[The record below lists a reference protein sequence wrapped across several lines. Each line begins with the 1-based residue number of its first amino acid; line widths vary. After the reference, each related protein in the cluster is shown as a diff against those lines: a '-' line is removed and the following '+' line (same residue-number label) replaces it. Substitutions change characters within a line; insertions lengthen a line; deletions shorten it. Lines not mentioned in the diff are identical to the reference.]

1 MAAKTDR
8 TGASAPV
15 MLVVDPDEAE
25 RRRTAAALAHR
36 FGADYR
42 VLDEAGP
49 AAALELLQ
57 ELAERGEQVAL
68 VVADLHLPGGA
79 LELLGRAHA
88 LHREA
93 GRALLFAM
101 DQHHTRIPFSEL
113 ETLQRATALG
123 LIDLSVAKGWVSP
136 EEWFYPQVQEWLSRW
151 TKGNRPHFAVYR
163 VVGERW
169 SPATHRLLDMLSR
182 NGVPFDFFSADSEEG
197 RQIVAEHRP
206 ERLPCAVHAGGR
218 LLVDPSPAELAASH
232 GIRTR
237 PDADVYDLAILG
249 AGPAGLAAAVYGASE
264 GLRTVLVEPE
274 AIGGQAGTSSLI
286 RNYLGFP
293 RGIGGGEL
301 AHRAWEQAIL
311 FGAELV
317 FGHGATGLEARGL
330 ERLVRLDDGTVLRAR
345 AVVVATGVTYRRLG
359 VPSLERLVGAGVYYG
374 AAGVEAPAVAGTDV
388 YVVGG
393 ANSAG
398 QAAVHLARFAARVT
412 LVVRGESLGA
422 RMSDYLVRQ
431 IAATANIDVRLGTRV
446 RDGGGEDRLERLILE
461 DADGVHEVGAAALFV
476 LVGAEPRTG
485 WLAGSTALDD
495 AGYVLTGRD
504 LPDPA
509 AGRVALPYATSL
521 PGVLA
526 AGDVRHGSVK
536 RVAGAA
542 GDGAVAVGSV
552 HQYLA
557 ELDRYA
563 GASSGPTA
571 ESLEPDATRRSAGA
585 R

>member
-1 MAAKTDR
+1 MTTEPRPSAA
-8 TGASAPV
+8 GAPV
-15 MLVVDPDEAE
+15 MVVVDPDEAA
-25 RRRTAAALAHR
+25 RGRTTEALDHR

-42 VLDEAGP
+42 VLAAAGP
-49 AAALELLQ
+49 AAALALLE
-57 ELAERGEQVAL
+57 ELAERGEPVAL
-68 VVADLHLPGGA
+68 VAVDLHLPGGA
-79 LELLGRAHA
+79 LELLGRVHA

-101 DQHHTRIPFSEL
+101 DQHHTRIPFGEL

-151 TKGNRPHFAVYR
+151 TKGNRPHFVVYR

-169 SPATHRLLDMLSR
+169 TPATHRLLDMLTR
-182 NGVPFDFFSADSEEG
+182 NGVPFDFFPADSEEG
-197 RQIVAEHRP
+197 RRIVAEHRP
-206 ERLPCAVHAGGR
+206 ERLPCAVHVGGR
-218 LLVDPSPAELAASH
+218 VLVDPSPAELAVSH
-232 GIRTR
+232 GIETH
-237 PDADVYDLAILG
+237 PGADVYDLAILG

-274 AIGGQAGTSSLI
+274 AIGGQAGTSSMI

-317 FGHGATGLEARGL
+317 FGHRATGLEARGH
-330 ERLVRLDDGTVLRAR
+330 ERLVRLDDGTLLRAR

-359 VPSLERLVGAGVYYG
+359 VPALERLVGAGVYYG
-374 AAGVEAPAVAGTDV
+374 AAGVEAPAAGHEV

-398 QAAVHLARFAARVT
+398 QAAVHLARFASRVT
-412 LVVRGESLGA
+412 ILVRGDSLEAG
-422 RMSDYLVRQ
+422 MSDYLVRQ
-431 IAATANIDVRLGTRV
+431 IAATPAIDVRLGTRV
-446 RDGGGEDRLERLILE
+446 RDGVGEERLERLVLE
-461 DADGVHEVGAAALFV
+461 DGDGEIHEVAASALFV
-476 LVGAEPRTG
+476 LIGAEPRTA
-485 WLAGSTALDD
+485 WLGDVVALDD

-504 LPDPA
+504 LDGDA
-509 AGRVALPYATSL
+509 HGSAALPYGTSL

-552 HQYLA
+552 HRYLA
-557 ELDRYA
+557 EAARSPVEEGRPA
-563 GASSGPTA
+563 G
-571 ESLEPDATRRSAGA
+571 
-585 R
+585 

>member
-1 MAAKTDR
+1 MTTKFRPSAA
-8 TGASAPV
+8 GAPV
-15 MLVVDPDEAE
+15 MVVVDSDEAA
-25 RRRTAAALAHR
+25 RSRTTRALAHR

-42 VLDEAGP
+42 VLAEGSPAEAL
-49 AAALELLQ
+49 ALLE
-57 ELAERGEQVAL
+57 ELAERGEPVAL
-68 VVADLHLPGGA
+68 VAADLHLTGGA

-93 GRALLFAM
+93 GRALLFTM
-101 DQHHTRIPFSEL
+101 DQHHTRIPFAEL

-136 EEWFYPQVQEWLSRW
+136 EEWFYPQIQEWLSRW
-151 TKGNRPHFAVYR
+151 TKGNRPHFVVYR

-169 SPATHRLLDMLSR
+169 TPPTHRLLDMLTR
-182 NGVPFDFFSADSEEG
+182 NGVPFDFFPADSEEG
-197 RQIVAEHRP
+197 RRIVAEHRP

-218 LLVDPSPAELAASH
+218 VLVDPSPAELAANH
-232 GIRTR
+232 GIETR

-274 AIGGQAGTSSLI
+274 AIGGQAGTSSMI

-317 FGHGATGLEARGL
+317 FGHRATGLEVRGR
-330 ERLVRLDDGTVLRAR
+330 ERLVRLDDGTLLRAR

-359 VPSLERLVGAGVYYG
+359 VPALERLVGAGVYYG
-374 AAGVEAPAVAGTDV
+374 AAGVEAPAVAGSEV

-398 QAAVHLARFAARVT
+398 QAAVHLARFASRVT
-412 LVVRGESLGA
+412 ILLRGDSLEAG
-422 RMSDYLVRQ
+422 MSDYLVRQ
-431 IAATANIDVRLGTRV
+431 IAATPAIDVRLRTRV
-446 RDGGGEDRLERLILE
+446 RDGGGDERLERLVLE
-461 DADGVHEVGAAALFV
+461 DADGAIHEVAASALFV
-476 LVGAEPRTG
+476 LIGAEPRTG
-485 WLAGSTALDD
+485 WLADVVALDD

-504 LPDPA
+504 LPEDG
-509 AGRVALPYATSL
+509 AGRAALPYGTSV

-552 HQYLA
+552 HRYLA
-557 ELDRYA
+557 EA
-563 GASSGPTA
+563 G
-571 ESLEPDATRRSAGA
+571 RSAVEAAVPGQA
-585 R
+585 

>member
-1 MAAKTDR
+1 MTTKLR
-8 TGASAPV
+8 PPGAGAPV
-15 MLVVDPDEAE
+15 MVVVDPDEAA
-25 RRRTAAALAHR
+25 RNRTTEALDHR

-42 VLDEAGP
+42 VLAEGSPTEAL
-49 AAALELLQ
+49 ALLE
-57 ELAERGEQVAL
+57 ELAESGEPVAL
-68 VVADLHLPGGA
+68 VAADLHLPGGA

-101 DQHHTRIPFSEL
+101 DQHHTRIPFAEL

-151 TKGNRPHFAVYR
+151 TKGNRPHFVVYR

-169 SPATHRLLDMLSR
+169 TPATHRLLDMLTR
-182 NGVPFDFFSADSEEG
+182 NGVPFDFFPADSEEG
-197 RQIVAEHRP
+197 RRIVAEHRP

-218 LLVDPSPAELAASH
+218 VLVDPSPAELAVSH
-232 GIRTR
+232 GIETH
-237 PDADVYDLAILG
+237 PGADVYDLAILG

-274 AIGGQAGTSSLI
+274 AIGGQAGTSSMI

-317 FGHGATGLEARGL
+317 FGHRATGLEARGH
-330 ERLVRLDDGTVLRAR
+330 ERLVRLDDGTLLRAR

-359 VPSLERLVGAGVYYG
+359 VPPLERLVGAGVYYG
-374 AAGVEAPAVAGTDV
+374 APGVEAAAAGSDV

-398 QAAVHLARFAARVT
+398 QAAVHLARFASRVT
-412 LVVRGESLGA
+412 ILVRGGSLEAG
-422 RMSDYLVRQ
+422 MSDYLVRQ
-431 IAATANIDVRLGTRV
+431 IAATPAIGVRLGTRV
-446 RDGGGEDRLERLILE
+446 RDGGGEEHLERLVLE
-461 DADGVHEVGAAALFV
+461 DGEGGIHEVPASAMFV
-476 LVGAEPRTG
+476 LIGAEPRTG
-485 WLAGSTALDD
+485 WLGDVVALDD

-504 LPDPA
+504 LPDDRSGTA
-509 AGRVALPYATSL
+509 ALPYGTSL

-526 AGDVRHGSVK
+526 VGDVRHGSVK
-536 RVAGAA
+536 RVAGAV
-542 GDGAVAVGSV
+542 GDGSVAVGSV
-552 HQYLA
+552 HRYLA
-557 ELDRYA
+557 EA
-563 GASSGPTA
+563 G
-571 ESLEPDATRRSAGA
+571 RSAVEAGLRGKA
-585 R
+585 

>member
-1 MAAKTDR
+1 MTRKLRPSPA
-8 TGASAPV
+8 GAPLMV
-15 MLVVDPDEAE
+15 VVDADEAA
-25 RRRTAAALAHR
+25 RRRTTEALAHR

-42 VLDEAGP
+42 VLAEGGP
-49 AAALELLQ
+49 AEALALL
-57 ELAERGEQVAL
+57 EVLAERGEPVAL

-169 SPATHRLLDMLSR
+169 TPATHRLLDMLTR
-182 NGVPFDFFSADSEEG
+182 NGVPFDFFPADSDEG
-197 RQIVAEHRP
+197 RRIVAEHRP
-206 ERLPCAVHAGGR
+206 VRLPCAVHAGGHV
-218 LLVDPSPAELAASH
+218 LVDPSPAELAASH
-232 GIRTR
+232 GIETR
-237 PDADVYDLAILG
+237 PGADVYDLAILG

-274 AIGGQAGTSSLI
+274 AVGGQAGTSSMI

-317 FGHGATGLEARGL
+317 FGHRATGLEVRAR
-330 ERLVRLDDGTVLRAR
+330 ERLVRLDDGTLLRAR

-359 VPSLERLVGAGVYYG
+359 VPALERLVGAGVYYG
-374 AAGVEAPAVAGTDV
+374 AAGVEAPAVAGAEV

-398 QAAVHLARFAARVT
+398 QAAVHLARFASRVT
-412 LVVRGESLGA
+412 ILVRGDSLEAG
-422 RMSDYLVRQ
+422 MSDYLVRQ
-431 IAATANIDVRLGTRV
+431 IAATPAIDVRLRTRV
-446 RDGGGEDRLERLILE
+446 RDGGGDERLERLVLE
-461 DADGVHEVGAAALFV
+461 DADGDIHEVAASALFV
-476 LVGAEPRTG
+476 LIGAEPRTG
-485 WLAGSTALDD
+485 WLAEVVALDE

-504 LPDPA
+504 LPEGGP
-509 AGRVALPYATSL
+509 GRAALPYETSL

-552 HQYLA
+552 HRYLA
-557 ELDRYA
+557 EA
-563 GASSGPTA
+563 G
-571 ESLEPDATRRSAGA
+571 RSAVEA
-585 R
+585 ATASQA